1 MSRLALG
8 TVQFGMAYGVSNHG
22 GQVTRRDVDLMLRLA
37 ESSGIDILD
46 TAIAYGDSETCLGE
60 VGIQNFKIVTKL
72 PTIPGDCA
80 DVSAWVQ
87 LQVAGS
93 CARLG
98 VPSLY
103 GLLLHHSE
111 MLLGANGEEL
121 YQALQNL
128 KESGQIKKMG
138 VSIYIPSELDAIYS
152 RFRLDLVQA
161 PFSIVDRRLHTSGWL
176 QRLNENGVEVHTR
189 SVFLQGLLLM
199 PQADMPD
206 RFSPWSELWVQ
217 WFDWLSNHDISAAE
231 ACMAFP
237 LSFPEIDRVV
247 VGAVSLDQLK
257 QIISAANLAPLKKFP
272 DFLCNDEKLINPAN
286 WSQL

>member
-8 TVQFGMAYGVSNHG
+8 TAQFGMAYGVSNRA
-22 GQVTRRDVDLMLRLA
+22 GQVARRDVDHMLRLA
-37 ESSGIDILD
+37 ESSGIDVLD
-46 TAIAYGDSETCLGE
+46 TAIAYGESETCLGE
-60 VGIQNFKIVTKL
+60 VGIQNFKVVTKL

-98 VPSLY
+98 VSTLY
-103 GLLLHHSE
+103 GLLLHHSK

-121 YQALQNL
+121 YQAIQNL
-128 KESGQIKKMG
+128 KKSGQIKKMG
-138 VSIYIPSELDAIYS
+138 VSIYAPSELDAIYS
-152 RFRLDLVQA
+152 RFHLDLVQA
-161 PFSIVDRRLHTSGWL
+161 PFNILDRRLHTSGWL
-176 QRLNENGVEVHTR
+176 QKLNENGVEIHTR

-199 PQADMPD
+199 SQADMPD
-206 RFSPWSELWVQ
+206 KFSPWRELWVQ
-217 WFDWLSNHDISAAE
+217 WFDWLSSHDASAAE
-231 ACMAFP
+231 ACLAFP

-247 VGAVSLDQLK
+247 VGAVSLDELT
-257 QIISAANLAPLKKFP
+257 QIINAANLEQLKNFP